1 MVYLLKTELKTN
13 KQLLLALNKIYG
25 IGNSQSFLVC
35 KKAGISKNFN
45 VHELS
50 AEQINKLCNI
60 LKGSKNFFTSDLK
73 KLHNLIFKKLVTI
86 KTYKGLRR
94 LKGLPVRGQRTHTN
108 AKTAKSI
115 R

>member
-1 MVYLLKTELKTN
+1 MVYLLKTELKKN
-13 KQLLLALNKIYG
+13 KQLWLALSQIYG
-25 IGNSQSFLVC
+25 IGNSLSFLLC

-45 VHELS
+45 VYELS
-50 AEQINKLCNI
+50 PEQINKLCKI
-60 LKGSKNFFTSDLK
+60 LKGSKKFFTSDLK
-73 KLHNLIFKKLVTI
+73 KLHNLTFKNLVTI

-108 AKTAKSI
+108 AKTAKII